1 MKKIDNI
8 FEEVQKILAKQ
19 LRIPADKV
27 QMDSRIRKDLGA
39 DSLTILQLLLKIEDE
54 YDIRIPDEELANF
67 GTVGD
72 VVAFLE
78 KLSSKKR

>member
-1 MKKIDNI
+1 
-8 FEEVQKILAKQ
+8 
-19 LRIPADKV
+19 
-27 QMDSRIRKDLGA
+27 MDSRIRKDLGA